1 MSMKVLIA
9 EPDFRFAQLAG
20 TFLERL
26 ANMVSYENR
35 SDQILDR
42 IDHFKPDLLILAAEL
57 ADEQLLKQ
65 VNDRPDRP
73 AILLTEGLDRYDRA
87 WQAWQNGGDE
97 LLLKPIFTTD
107 DLQIAIVTALE
118 NRANP
123 AGRIKPAAKSA

>member
-9 EPDFRFAQLAG
+9 EPDFKFAQQAG

-26 ANMVSYENR
+26 ANLVSYEPQA
-35 SDQILDR
+35 DQILAR
-42 IDHFKPDLLILAAEL
+42 IEKFKPHLLIIAAEL
-57 ADEQLLKQ
+57 ATGEVLDKIKD
-65 VNDRPDRP
+65 VPDRP

-87 WQAWQNGGDE
+87 WRAWQNGGDE

-107 DLQIAIVTALE
+107 DLHIAIVTALE

-123 AGRIKPAAKSA
+123 AGRVKPAVKSA